1 MTLAS
6 VNGANGNQI
15 VVNGLVSG
23 INTTAVIQALLQGYQ
38 APITNTEEQ
47 QATETAQADD
57 YRALNNDF
65 QAVQT
70 AAEALSTQSSWN
82 LATATTSNADVATAT
97 AAAGAQTGSL
107 AFTVNQL
114 AQANVLASSS
124 GVSSEGQIVDDVAV
138 PAGGDRRGR
147 PGFQRP
153 ERRPRA
159 FDRLAHGHR
168 DPGIGR
174 GHRHR
179 PDGPGHI
186 DGRSWPGRTTPSTSQ
201 STARPT
207 R

>member
-47 QATETAQADD
+47 QATETAQADN

-114 AQANVLASSS
+114 AQANCWPRRPACCWRARSSRRRRPCWWR
-124 GVSSEGQIVDDVAV
+124 
-138 PAGGDRRGR
+138 PAGR
-147 PGFQRP
+147 PWVS
-153 ERRPRA
+153 A
-159 FDRLAHGHR
+159 A
-168 DPGIGR
+168 
-174 GHRHR
+174 
-179 PDGPGHI
+179 
-186 DGRSWPGRTTPSTSQ
+186 
-201 STARPT
+201 
-207 R
+207 